1 MRKQE
6 HERDGMNN
14 RSPNVYAFGF
24 TLIELL
30 VVIAIIAIL
39 AAMLLPALGK
49 ARNRAQATR
58 CLSQQSQVIKM
69 SIMYADDNKGVLPLR
84 SELASSGHCLAQC
97 GSRHRSALETIICA
111 GYGPKGTFNSAYI
124 CPSGKITSMSDPTD
138 WIWYTY
144 ATYGMAKAEELTES
158 FYESSWGLYRLSR
171 LLVSGSSYYLRF
183 DKLSHPASVLY
194 TTDAVKS
201 DGITPNRYAIRNH
214 SHSKADARH
223 NGQLVI
229 SFADGHAASLLP
241 TEFYGLIKNNLKD
254 YLDGA
259 FAYSLNGTLA
269 VLD

>member
-6 HERDGMNN
+6 HERNGTNN

-49 ARNRAQATR
+49 ARSRAQATR
-58 CLSQQSQVIKM
+58 CLSQQGQVIKM

-97 GSRHRSALETIICA
+97 GSTHRSAIQTAICA
-111 GYGPKGTFNSAYI
+111 GYGPKGAFNSVYI
-124 CPSGKITSMSDPTD
+124 CPTGKITSMSDPTN

-144 ATYGMAKAEELTES
+144 ATYGMTSAGELTANH
-158 FYESSWGLYRLSR
+158 YAWWGLYRLSR

-183 DKLSHPASVLY
+183 DKLSHPATVLY
-194 TTDAVKS
+194 TTDAVES
-201 DGITPNRYAIRNH
+201 NGITPHRYAIRNH
-214 SHSKADARH
+214 SYTKADARH

-241 TEFYGLIKNNLKD
+241 TEFYGLIKNNLND

-259 FAYSLNGTLA
+259 FAYSLNGTLI
-269 VLD
+269 VLN